1 MHELS
6 PFLELG
12 VHHEGHEVVLVD
24 HSFKGGLHEDTGG
37 IFVVS
42 YFTVLREDLFRLL
55 LAAWIGLMLLV
66 LILLL
71 DFEEIL

>member
-1 MHELS
+1 
-6 PFLELG
+6 
-12 VHHEGHEVVLVD
+12 VD
-24 HSFKGGLHEDTGG
+24 HPFKCGLHEDTGG
-37 IFVVS
+37 IFIVS